1 MFQTFK
7 QYMTQLDEDAASKV
21 AELDAM
27 AAAIDTQ
34 IARLTK
40 PLNDKKVLLMRQ
52 KTALLPQVEKE
63 RAEQEKNANG
73 TMSPTS
79 GSQLSTPGS
88 AGAQT
93 PGQPG

>member
-1 MFQTFK
+1 MNSFK
-7 QYMTQLDEDAASKV
+7 EYLSKLDEDAAAKM
-21 AELDAM
+21 AEIDAM
-27 AAAIDTQ
+27 NAALDSQ

-40 PLNDKKVLLMRQ
+40 PLNDKKMLLMRQ
-52 KTALLPQVEKE
+52 KTALLPQLEKE
-63 RAEQEKNANG
+63 RADAEKAANG
-73 TMSPTS
+73 ATQPTS